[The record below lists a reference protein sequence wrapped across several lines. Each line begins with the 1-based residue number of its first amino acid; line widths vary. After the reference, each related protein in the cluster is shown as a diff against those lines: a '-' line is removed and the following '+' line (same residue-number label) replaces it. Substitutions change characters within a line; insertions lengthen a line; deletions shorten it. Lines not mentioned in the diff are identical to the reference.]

1 MNHKLDVENQLIDE
15 IHQLSMDKIELVL
28 KIVLSWKEQPLKQPR
43 PIGLAKDEWQI
54 PSSFC
59 EPLPEELI
67 NLFEG
72 YEK

>member
-1 MNHKLDVENQLIDE
+1 MNNKLEVENQLIDE

-28 KIVLSWKEQPLKQPR
+28 KIVLSWKEQPLKKPR

-54 PSSFC
+54 SSSFF
-59 EPLPEELI
+59 EPLPEDLI